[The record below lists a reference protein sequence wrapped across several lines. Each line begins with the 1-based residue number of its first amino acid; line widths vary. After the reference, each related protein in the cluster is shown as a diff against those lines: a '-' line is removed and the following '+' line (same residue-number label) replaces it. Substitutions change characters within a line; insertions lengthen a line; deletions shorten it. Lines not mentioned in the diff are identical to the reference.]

1 MRFSRVL
8 LPSVLVLI
16 PILASAAPQTRER
29 TTVEVVQVP
38 VSITT
43 DGSSVRGLTRDDFTL
58 RVNGKAQ
65 PIDYFDVVDFAAVS
79 NEQLRDPRQRRLY
92 VLAFDL
98 PNTSPFAMYR
108 AKRAAEEYLANAQP
122 SDYFAVA
129 LIDRYA
135 DVNFLVPF
143 TRDRDA
149 LRRAV
154 ATFHAAS
161 PKDPLRLTV
170 TPAERAVFTFDN
182 TAEIEQLRR
191 MGANEAADQMIE
203 ANRNRLADEF
213 DALGNLAQRMA
224 PLEGYKHVVVLSGGF
239 GQATSIASP
248 RAPTNLRGNVEPQFA
263 AYSNPIRFDSTTPFA
278 QQRMQKKFAASGVFL
293 DAIDVAGLRP
303 YDAPYD
309 DSLHFLV
316 ADTGGQVVEHRNDLT
331 AAMKRLTDSQQVV
344 YLLGFRAPQ
353 TGRKENAI
361 SVHVAGR
368 PRGSNVAYRESYSST
383 PDKPSSN
390 DGLRLADIII
400 NDVPQNGITMTT
412 SIATAPKRATVN
424 VALPGRELAALA
436 GDDAKIKGEA
446 LLYVFA
452 GQKAVAFAH
461 KDLDVR
467 DAANVEIAQSFDLP
481 PGTYAMKVLVRLD
494 NDTLAFDRKDFT
506 IGE

>member
-1 MRFSRVL
+1 MRISRVL
-8 LPSVLVLI
+8 LPSVLAII
-16 PILASAAPQTRER
+16 PIIVSAAPQTRER

-38 VSITT
+38 VSVTN

-65 PIDYFDVVDFAAVS
+65 SIDYFDVVDFAALS

-98 PNTSPFAMYR
+98 PNTDMIAMLR
-108 AKRAAEEYLANAQP
+108 ARRAAERYLANAQP

-129 LIDRYA
+129 LVDRYA
-135 DVNFLVPF
+135 GIDFLVPF
-143 TRDRDA
+143 TRDREA

-154 ATFHAAS
+154 ATFSAAA

-170 TPAERAVFTFDN
+170 TPAERAVFTYN
-182 TAEIEQLRR
+182 NVEIEQLRH
-191 MGANEAADQMIE
+191 MGADVAAEQLLE

-213 DALGNLAQRMA
+213 DALGNLAQRLA

-239 GQATSIASP
+239 GQLVSVPGP
-248 RAPTNLRGNVEPQFA
+248 RARNNVRGNDDRQFA
-263 AYSNPIRFDSTTPFA
+263 AYRYPYQFDSRTPIA
-278 QQRMQKKFAASGVFL
+278 QQQMQKKFAASGVFL
-293 DAIDVAGLRP
+293 DAVDVAGLRP

-316 ADTGGQVVEHRNDLT
+316 ADTGGHVIEHRNDLVG
-331 AAMKRLTDSQQVV
+331 AMKHLTDSQQVV

-353 TGRKENAI
+353 TNRKENAI
-361 SVHVAGR
+361 SVHVNGT
-368 PRGSNVAYRESYSST
+368 PRGSKIAYRESYSST
-383 PDKPSSN
+383 PEKPSSN

-412 SIATAPKRATVN
+412 SVATTPKRAVVN

-436 GDDAKIKGEA
+436 GDDAKIEGEA
-446 LLYVFA
+446 LMYVFA
-452 GQKAVAFAH
+452 GQKAVAFARQEINAH
-461 KDLDVR
+461 DG
-467 DAANVEIAQSFDLP
+467 ANVDLAQSFDLP
-481 PGTYAMKVLVRLD
+481 PGTYTMKVLVRLD
-494 NDTLAFDRKDFT
+494 GDTLAFARKDFT

>member
-8 LPSVLVLI
+8 LPSVLALI
-16 PILASAAPQTRER
+16 PIIASAAPQSRER

-38 VSITT
+38 VSVTT

-161 PKDPLRLTV
+161 PRDPLRLTV

-224 PLEGYKHVVVLSGGF
+224 PMEGYKHVVVLSGGF

-248 RAPTNLRGNVEPQFA
+248 RALTNLRGNVEPQFA

-278 QQRMQKKFAASGVFL
+278 QHRMQKKFAASGVFL

-353 TGRKENAI
+353 TGRKENSI
-361 SVHVAGR
+361 SVHVAGT
-368 PRGSNVAYRESYSST
+368 PRGSNIAYRESYSST
-383 PDKPSSN
+383 PEKPSSN
-390 DGLRLADIII
+390 DGLRLADIVI

-412 SIATAPKRATVN
+412 AVVTAPKRATVN

-446 LLYVFA
+446 LMYVFA

-461 KDLDVR
+461 KNLDVH

-494 NDTLAFDRKDFT
+494 NDTLAFARKDFT

>member
-8 LPSVLVLI
+8 LPSVLALI
-16 PILASAAPQTRER
+16 PIIVSAAPQSRER

-38 VSITT
+38 VSVTT
-43 DGSSVRGLTRDDFTL
+43 DGSSVRGLTREDFTL

-65 PIDYFDVVDFAAVS
+65 PIDYFDVIDFAAVS
-79 NEQLRDPRQRRLY
+79 GQQLRDPRQRRLY

-98 PNTSPFAMYR
+98 PNTSQFAMFR
-108 AKRAAEEYLANAQP
+108 ARRAAEQYLANAQP

-129 LIDRYA
+129 LVDRYG
-135 DVNFLVPF
+135 DIDFLVPF

-149 LRRAV
+149 LQRAV
-154 ATFHAAS
+154 TTFHAAS

-182 TAEIEQLRR
+182 SAEIEQLRQ
-191 MGANEAADQMIE
+191 MGANVAAEQMIE
-203 ANRNRLADEF
+203 VGRNRLSDEL

-224 PLEGYKHVVVLSGGF
+224 PLEGIKHVVVLSSGF
-239 GQATSIASP
+239 GQLTSIASP
-248 RAPTNLRGNVEPQFA
+248 RDPRNLRGSAGPQFA
-263 AYSNPIRFDSTTPFA
+263 AYRETIGFDSQTPFA
-278 QQRMQKKFAASGVFL
+278 QQRMQKKFAAAGVFL
-293 DAIDVAGLRP
+293 DAIDVAGLRA

-309 DSLHFLV
+309 NSLHFLV
-316 ADTGGQVVEHRNDLT
+316 ADTGGQVVEHRNDL
-331 AAMKRLTDSQQVV
+331 AGAMKRLTDSQQVV
-344 YLLGFRAPQ
+344 YLLSFHAPQ

-361 SVHVAGR
+361 SVRVTGK
-368 PRGSNVAYRESYSST
+368 PRGSNVAYREAYSST

-390 DGLRLADIII
+390 DGLRLADIIT

-412 SIATAPKRATVN
+412 SVATAPKRATVN
-424 VALPGRELAALA
+424 IALPGRELAALA

-452 GQKAVAFAH
+452 GQKAVAFAQ
-461 KDLDVR
+461 KAIDVH
-467 DAANVEIAQSFDLP
+467 DATNVELAQSFDLP

-494 NDTLAFDRKDFT
+494 NDTLAFARKDFT